1 MTKTVEWDVGEAI
14 EQSMNEA
21 WLQHEV
27 GANER
32 RLKWARERIQNQG
45 NERAG
50 EQARRAEQVSKQDRE
65 LAIKQ
70 AMCNWNE

>member
-1 MTKTVEWDVGEAI
+1 MSETVEWDVEEAI

-27 GANER
+27 EANER
-32 RLKWARERIQNQG
+32 RLKWCRERILNRG
-45 NERAG
+45 K
-50 EQARRAEQVSKQDRE
+50 EQASKQGRKPTREQLE